1 MNNIDQIRTVL
12 NVVFLIGAAV
22 SMVLYFVLGDDD
34 RYWFFVVC
42 GISLAVK
49 MMEFVLR
56 FLF

>member
-22 SMVLYFVLGDDD
+22 SMVLYFVLGGDD